1 MAKVVSSVPGVRAC
15 AGERHP
21 LRRGLSA
28 LESRV
33 LTWLRCA
40 ALPGACSPTGSAG
53 EGFCTSLLIL
63 TLVIML

>member
-40 ALPGACSPTGSAG
+40 ALPGASSGTP
-53 EGFCTSLLIL
+53 
-63 TLVIML
+63 